1 MCFMEK
7 ILRNII
13 EGVSNNYGKA
23 FFNTITLK
31 LHEAIG
37 SDFTFIAR
45 LDVDAYVS
53 RTISLVA
60 NGELAE
66 NMEYSLK
73 DTPCAEVSDDSLC
86 LYPKEICKYFPKDQ
100 LLVDME
106 IEGYVGTPLKD
117 SNGEILGLTVAL
129 YKHPIQNIEFV
140 QTVFQ
145 IFGGRIAAEIERSE
159 YEANLE
165 SIVAQ
170 RTEHLE
176 SAMYSLKRTQ
186 TQLIQQEKLASL
198 GGVVAGVAHEINT
211 PLGIAKTGHS
221 FHEEILKKVKLGF
234 ADKSLT
240 ASGMQDY
247 IDQAGEIMG
256 TVSDNLER
264 AIDLVQ
270 NFKHAAVDRVDSRVL
285 KHNLHDLIERII
297 ISLAAE
303 FLRNQIQ
310 CHVDINKNIF
320 ITTYGSDLSQVIS
333 NLIMNACVHAFE
345 GRSDRKITISA
356 RELDQSLELVVSDNG
371 VGVAQSIRETVF
383 EPFVTTK
390 RHLGSTGLGMNI
402 VFNQVT
408 SKLKGSIKL
417 ELPEAGGSQWHMAF
431 PLELTN
437 DDGDIKTH
445 IAEDQVD

>member
-1 MCFMEK
+1 MEK

-13 EGVSNNYGKA
+13 EGVSNNYGTA

-60 NGELAE
+60 DGELAE

-73 DTPCAEVSDDSLC
+73 DTPCAEVTDDGIC
-86 LYPKEICKYFPKDQ
+86 LYPKEICKYFPDDQ
-100 LLVDME
+100 LLVDMG

-145 IFGGRIAAEIERSE
+145 IFSGRIAAEIERSE

-165 SIVAQ
+165 KIVAQ

-176 SAMYSLKRTQ
+176 DAMQSLKRTQ
-186 TQLIQQEKLASL
+186 ALLIQQEKLASL

-221 FHEEILKKVKLGF
+221 LHVDTLNKIKKSF
-234 ADKSLT
+234 NDKTLT
-240 ASGMQDY
+240 ASAMQEYLDLSKEVEDT
-247 IDQAGEIMG
+247 ITI
-256 TVSDNLER
+256 NLER

-270 NFKHAAVDRVDSRVL
+270 NFKHAAVDRVDSRIL
-285 KHNLHDLIERII
+285 KHNLRELIERII

-303 FLRNQIQ
+303 FSRNQIK
-310 CHVDINKNIF
+310 CHVDISKSIF
-320 ITTYGSDLSQVIS
+320 ITTSGSDLSQVIS
-333 NLIMNACVHAFE
+333 NLIMNASVHAFE
-345 GRSDRKITISA
+345 GRSDRQITISA
-356 RELDQSLELVVSDNG
+356 RESGQSLDLWVSDNG
-371 VGVAQSIRETVF
+371 VGVAESIRDTVF

-390 RHLGSTGLGMNI
+390 RHEGSTGLGMNI

-417 ELPEAGGSQWHMAF
+417 ELPVAGGSQWRMTF
-431 PLELTN
+431 PLELSSDTDEVETN
-437 DDGDIKTH
+437 
-445 IAEDQVD
+445 IAEDKAG

>member
-1 MCFMEK
+1 MEK
-7 ILRNII
+7 VLRNII

-60 NGELAE
+60 DGELAE

-73 DTPCAEVSDDSLC
+73 DTPCAEVTDDSIC
-86 LYPKEICKYFPKDQ
+86 LYPKEICRYFPNDQ

-145 IFGGRIAAEIERSE
+145 IFSGRIAAEIERSE

-165 SIVAQ
+165 KIVAQ

-176 SAMYSLKRTQ
+176 GAMQSLKRTQ
-186 TQLIQQEKLASL
+186 ALLIQQEKLASL

-221 FHEEILKKVKLGF
+221 LHVDTLNKIKKSF
-234 ADKSLT
+234 NDKTLT
-240 ASGMQDY
+240 ASAMQEYLDLSKEVEDT
-247 IDQAGEIMG
+247 ITI
-256 TVSDNLER
+256 NLER

-270 NFKHAAVDRVDSRVL
+270 NFKHAAVDRVDSRIL
-285 KHNLHDLIERII
+285 KHNLRELIERII

-303 FLRNQIQ
+303 FSRNQIK
-310 CHVDINKNIF
+310 CHVDISKSIF
-320 ITTYGSDLSQVIS
+320 VTTSGSDLSQVIS
-333 NLIMNACVHAFE
+333 NLIMNASVHAFE
-345 GRSDRKITISA
+345 GRSDRQITISA
-356 RELDQSLELVVSDNG
+356 RESGQSLDLWVSDNG
-371 VGVAQSIRETVF
+371 VGVAESIRDTVF

-390 RHLGSTGLGMNI
+390 RHEGSTGLGMNI

-417 ELPEAGGSQWHMAF
+417 ELPVAGGSQWRMTF
-431 PLELTN
+431 PLELSSDTDGVETN
-437 DDGDIKTH
+437 
-445 IAEDQVD
+445 IAEDKAG